1 MPLNG
6 SRDAQLGSKHEKLSI
21 VIVNKRSSVVL
32 SSYNSNKKLNYR
44 WQTARR
50 V

>member
-6 SRDAQLGSKHEKLSI
+6 SRDAQLGLKHEKLSI